1 MDLMKASVQMIKVL
15 LCDSHSFVRQRIKH
29 IIEGTQDIIVADE
42 ANNGDEVL
50 AKALEDHFDIV
61 LLDISIGEIRGLDV
75 LQRLKAEKP
84 RLPVLMISLYKE
96 KEYVSCAFKRGA
108 LGYLAKNN
116 LSKELVAAIRMVM
129 QGKKYI
135 SSELAQN

>member
-1 MDLMKASVQMIKVL
+1 MIKVL
-15 LCDSHSFVRQRIKH
+15 LSDSHSFVRQRIKR

-42 ANNGDEVL
+42 ASYGDEVL
-50 AKALEDHFDIV
+50 TKAIEDHFDIV
-61 LLDISIGEIRGLDV
+61 LLDISIREINGLDV
-75 LQRLKAEKP
+75 LERLKARKP
-84 RLPVLMISLYKE
+84 NLPIMMVSLYKE
-96 KEYVSCAFKRGA
+96 KEYESYAFKRGA

-116 LSKELVAAIRMVM
+116 LSTELVTAIRMVM